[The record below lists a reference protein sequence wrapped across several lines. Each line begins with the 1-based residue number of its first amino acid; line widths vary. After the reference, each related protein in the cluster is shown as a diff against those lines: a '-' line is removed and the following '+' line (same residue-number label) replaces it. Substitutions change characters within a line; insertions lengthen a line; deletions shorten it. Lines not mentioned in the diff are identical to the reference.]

1 MLRFII
7 AVAVGLTLSACNSD
21 TKAQDANYARV
32 LSVYDGDTF
41 TIESQS
47 LGGIM
52 AELPNLRVRIRD
64 LDTPEKGAQAKCK
77 AERDHALIVTREAKR
92 LIAGS
97 DNVVIIENLD
107 WDKYGGRINADVYLS
122 DGRSLAEVLIKFG
135 HARYYDGKKRGSWC

>member
-1 MLRFII
+1 MK
-7 AVAVGLTLSACNSD
+7 VV
-21 TKAQDANYARV
+21 
-32 LSVYDGDTF
+32 SVYDGDTF